1 MNLTWHCLF
10 IMFKFCLCA
19 GKTKKES
26 NSAAIE
32 ELKKQIDQIVQD
44 LNLLKEQ
51 QALQTGT
58 E

>member
-1 MNLTWHCLF
+1 MCNSVLVRCNE
-10 IMFKFCLCA
+10 
-19 GKTKKES
+19 ES

-32 ELKKQIDQIVQD
+32 ELKKQIEQIVQD
-44 LNLLKEQ
+44 VNLLKEQ

>member
-1 MNLTWHCLF
+1 MCLF
-10 IMFKFCLCA
+10 A
-19 GKTKKES
+19 GNEES

-32 ELKKQIDQIVQD
+32 ELKKQIEQIVQD

-51 QALQTGT
+51 QALQTGS

>member
-1 MNLTWHCLF
+1 MLV
-10 IMFKFCLCA
+10 K
-19 GKTKKES
+19 KKEL

-58 E
+58 DFMEIFFTVYGELR